1 MLVIKNF
8 KKIKNQ
14 WYGDWQIGKIEEL
27 KECYALRA
35 FNSNSDKS
43 ITMVILR
50 EGQFSDEWREMVYPI
65 SLVEDGA
72 GNSNVIEDIV
82 YKNTLDDMELFGE
95 SLVHYLNSL

>member
-8 KKIKNQ
+8 NKIKNQ

-50 EGQFSDEWREMVYPI
+50 EGQFSDEWKEMVYPI

-72 GNSNVIEDIV
+72 GNSNVISDIV

-95 SLVHYLNSL
+95 SLTHYLNTI